1 MSADLNKLQDDIEQD
16 AKETPPAHELF
27 GELSQRAREATS
39 ATAFLRGAFRRIVER
54 YRAPYGTVQQ
64 RFGAEVFEDNWHAG
78 AVDPAFWKD
87 AVNSLQT
94 ETLATGQSLA
104 RVYRAKDRHA
114 TVALVSVPISGTS
127 GSGAMA
133 AVVHCRDE
141 HVASLMLGEFRA
153 LAGVLGA
160 LPEWRDPGELGVLRR
175 YARERA
181 EEPLIMQYTTHA
193 LNRLFNHRN
202 PVVSTMRNLGL
213 NFTNALPVVRNA
225 LIRYAAQ
232 GHF

>member
-1 MSADLNKLQDDIEQD
+1 VAARVALIGDAAHAIHPLSGHGINLGFQD
-16 AKETPPAHELF
+16 A
-27 GELSQRAREATS
+27 
-39 ATAFLRGAFRRIVER
+39 
-54 YRAPYGTVQQ
+54 
-64 RFGAEVFEDNWHAG
+64 
-78 AVDPAFWKD
+78 
-87 AVNSLQT
+87 
-94 ETLATGQSLA
+94 
-104 RVYRAKDRHA
+104 
-114 TVALVSVPISGTS
+114 
-127 GSGAMA
+127 
-133 AVVHCRDE
+133 
-141 HVASLMLGEFRA
+141 RA